1 MMEFP
6 SHIISTSLPHGEIP
20 LIVTPR
26 RPLALLDFAE
36 EYAQSLEL
44 ALVEHGAML
53 FRGFAVSGEGVLAAL
68 FAKLWTPPLPY
79 IYRSTPR
86 TDLGKGVYTATEYPA
101 SQELPMHSE
110 NAYQRS
116 WPMRLGF
123 HSVLPAAS
131 GGQTPLADVARVTA
145 HIGTELVAEFRERQ
159 VSYSRNYFDFIDLPW
174 QTVFQTQ
181 SREEVETFCRDHEID
196 FEWTLDGLRTRQIC
210 QGTAIHPTTK
220 RELWFN
226 QAQLF
231 HVSSLSPEIAANM
244 IEIFGVDGLPRNG
257 PFRRR
262 HANSGARDRA
272 RQQRVRTRED
282 RLRLA
287 EGRCSSAGQHA
298 NRARPQALRWT
309 APGAGH
315 MAVPYAPGSGNVIS
329 CEPDELCF
337 TILRRYFC

>member
-1 MMEFP
+1 MELP

-20 LIVTPR
+20 LVVTPR

-36 EYAQSLEL
+36 EYAQSLES
-44 ALVEHGAML
+44 AIVEHGAML
-53 FRGFAVSGEGVLAAL
+53 FRGFAVPGESVLAAL
-68 FAKLWTPPLPY
+68 FAKLWTAPLPY

-145 HIGTELVAEFRERQ
+145 HIGAELVAEFRERQ

-181 SREEVETFCRDHEID
+181 SREAVETFCRDHQID
-196 FEWTLDGLRTRQIC
+196 FEWTSDGLRTRQIC

-231 HVSSLSPEIAANM
+231 HVSSLSPEIAASM
-244 IEIFGVDGLPRNG
+244 IDIFGAEGLPRNAHFGDGKPIPERAIAHVNSAFEREKIVFDWQKDDVLLLDNMRIAHGRRPFVG
-257 PFRRR
+257 PRRVLV
-262 HANSGARDRA
+262 S
-272 RQQRVRTRED
+272 
-282 RLRLA
+282 
-287 EGRCSSAGQHA
+287 
-298 NRARPQALRWT
+298 
-309 APGAGH
+309 
-315 MAVPYAPGSGNVIS
+315 MAVPYTPGSAYSDFV
-329 CEPDELCF
+329 
-337 TILRRYFC
+337 RA